1 MLVMRIVSVILSALL
16 LTMFRKLLPH
26 RNTFRNKSHVWR
38 QRGKRK
44 GVIFTFFFSFFA
56 AVILFIGPMSNRR
69 VDLVIDQVGNKTLLN
84 IQIKD
89 LFLLNGGIF
98 KLDKLNNRKLNL
110 LFVYCI
116 YILSIHKMD
125 YCNYENKCIEIWL
138 YKDNH

>member
-1 MLVMRIVSVILSALL
+1 MLVMQIVSVILSALL

-89 LFLLNGGIF
+89 LFLLNGGIS
-98 KLDKLNNRKLNL
+98 KLDKVNNRKLNSFYL
-110 LFVYCI
+110 Y
-116 YILSIHKMD
+116 KMD
-125 YCNYENKCIEIWL
+125 YCNHESICIEIWF
-138 YKDNH
+138 YKKDYW